1 MMRSTGGSIAT
12 ALPKCMQKYSNRSQK
27 YQIMKDKQKTYT
39 KYNIWDKILIH
50 VTNLTNVSGKPKRH
64 NKKE

>member
-1 MMRSTGGSIAT
+1 
-12 ALPKCMQKYSNRSQK
+12 MQKYSNRSQK
-27 YQIMKDKQKTYT
+27 YQIMKDKQKAYT

-50 VTNLTNVSGKPKRH
+50 VTNSTNVSGKPKRH